1 MTLLS
6 FLSVLIAMHTK
17 VASEASISSFGKWQ
31 RWGGNL
37 ENQQT
42 AVYAS
47 DKLTKD
53 SLKSLLSD
61 NDEGFRQCTYDLNDT
76 SFTEGFIAVDNMN
89 RAILTTTSGLI
100 QSIDLDECEL
110 IWSQNITELLI
121 AELGLNLTEQTIIY
135 SRDSVALYKLST
147 DDDNDDLND
156 SYSIFFSV
164 NAAHPIFIP
173 FPLITEPHCYAISLS
188 NNGDL
193 EWLLNLGQDR
203 YENTMCSVHGFVIDG
218 IYAFGGMASESTR
231 TTYKYQGFRGKM
243 MKINLVTHSME
254 DIWYSFPQSKS
265 GKANESSYTGGG
277 IWGWPALIDDYIVF
291 GTGQMY
297 SVPDYINECWRNTSM
312 INFDTHS
319 ENICGDDVANES
331 LYWKCM
337 ESDGVYP
344 SSLIVLNKT
353 NFELK
358 IGAILIGLDAW
369 TGFDCGEPATLS
381 PINNTNCPS
390 FVGPDGDLSALS
402 SYYDYNTNT
411 TYAAGLSKTGMFYVY
426 DIEDEELKISK
437 KVSPWGIVGGG
448 IWSLAIDQKTMIAV
462 VTITGSNENRNLYRQ
477 TMADGNIICFT
488 GNVHAIDLNTGY
500 TIWQM
505 VDPYGNLFND
515 SFCYT
520 FNVSMYELN
529 KDVSVNGTC
538 QRAFDGSQMLSPLQ
552 TATDKVFYPAQ
563 KGPFPRYESIVSGF
577 WGATTIVN
585 DIILIP
591 SSKGDIYIHNLKTG
605 EYIDSITCPDY
616 QITLDEN
623 QTVWYR
629 GAVGKGVSVYDDRM
643 VFLCEG
649 RNGTFNTQ
657 LISLKLNLVE
667 EDTGLNKEGI
677 IFIVIGSVLGASVIG
692 IALYFY
698 CKFRKKDSVYKQISE
713 QNKILITEIK

>member
-1 MTLLS
+1 MSFCSLLYLLS
-6 FLSVLIAMHTK
+6 INLFIQSN
-17 VASEASISSFGKWQ
+17 SEISIRSIGKWQ

-42 AVYAS
+42 AMFAS
-47 DKLTKD
+47 NSFNKAGIVS
-53 SLKSLLSD
+53 SLSS
-61 NDEGFRQCTYDLNDT
+61 ESSTRCIYDLGDT
-76 SFTEGFIAVDNMN
+76 SRTGGFIAIDNN
-89 RAILTTTSGLI
+89 HRAILTTRAGYI
-100 QSIDLDECEL
+100 QSIDLNSCSL
-110 IWSQNITELLI
+110 IWSQNVAELL
-121 AELGLNLTEQTIIY
+121 GYNSSQYIIH
-135 SRDSVALYKLST
+135 SRDTVTLYKVSDNEYNT
-147 DDDNDDLND
+147 DN
-156 SYSIFFSV
+156 YSILFGTTNS
-164 NAAHPIFIP
+164 AP
-173 FPLITEPHCYAISLS
+173 FDTDRLDPFCYAVSVS
-188 NNGDL
+188 GNDGTL
-193 EWLLNLGQDR
+193 EWSINLGTDY
-203 YENTMCSVHGFVIDG
+203 YENTGCLVHGFIVDG
-218 IYAFGGMASESTR
+218 IYAFGGMSSTANIIP
-231 TTYKYQGFRGKM
+231 YDKGGFRGRF
-243 MKINLVTHSME
+243 MKLNLVTQLIE
-254 DIWYSFPQSKS
+254 DIWYSFPTNKS
-265 GKANESSYTGGG
+265 GKANESSYTGGS
-277 IWGWPALIDDYIVF
+277 IWSWPAIINDYIIF
-291 GTGQMY
+291 GTGQFY
-297 SVPDYINECWRNTSM
+297 SAPDYINQCFRNQSN
-312 INFDTHS
+312 INFDTFS
-319 ENICGDDVANES
+319 ENICGENVENAS

-337 ESDGVYP
+337 EYGDIYP
-344 SSLIVLNKT
+344 TSLIVLNKHT
-353 NFELK
+353 FEPK
-358 IGAILIGLDAW
+358 ITAILNGMDVW
-369 TGFDCGEPATLS
+369 TELCGPSATFSPLNVTGCPA
-381 PINNTNCPS
+381 
-390 FVGPDGDLSALS
+390 FVGLDGDLAAIS
-402 SYYDYNTNT
+402 SYYDYNTNKI
-411 TYAAGLSKTGMFYVY
+411 YAAGLSKTGMFYVY